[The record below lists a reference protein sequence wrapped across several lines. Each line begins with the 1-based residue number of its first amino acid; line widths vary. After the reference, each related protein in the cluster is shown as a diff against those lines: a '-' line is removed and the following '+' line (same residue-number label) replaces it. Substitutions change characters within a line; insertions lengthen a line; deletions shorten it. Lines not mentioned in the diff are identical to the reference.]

1 MNNKIKLVISVL
13 LICTM
18 VFSFCGCKSESA
30 VEERMVII
38 SSGEEFVPYYALTS
52 TMTYSSGWMS
62 LSVAP
67 IDKQAASV
75 DFPVVTF
82 EDDFQVNTSS
92 KVVWAENFSI
102 YDEDFE
108 IIEEISYAEFSS
120 LDSGSYYIS
129 TKIIVNDN
137 YIEAA
142 DGYETSG
149 YTCWFALNVN

>member
-13 LICTM
+13 LIC
-18 VFSFCGCKSESA
+18 VVIFSFCGCKSESA

-52 TMTYSSGWMS
+52 TITYNSGWMS

-67 IDKQAASV
+67 IDKQAVSG

-82 EDDFQVNTSS
+82 DDDFQVITGSQ
-92 KVVWAENFSI
+92 VEWAENCTI
-102 YDEDFE
+102 YDKDFE
-108 IIEEISYAEFSS
+108 VIEEISYAEFSS
-120 LDSGSYYIS
+120 LDSGVYYVS
-129 TKIIVNDN
+129 TRITVNDN
-137 YIEAA
+137 YIEVA
-142 DGYETSG
+142 DGYETTC